1 MIIMDD
7 KDLIISLIQ
16 DNLIS
21 LKLIYGLEQLG
32 LMPDN
37 YYLHLGG
44 TIFKLMG
51 IEPSAQSDMIF
62 EKVFVAN
69 CKKVCAIDD
78 VRDPESGL
86 KELSEEIYKDL
97 LFAKGASKPE

>member
-21 LKLIYGLEQLG
+21 LKLIYGLEELG
-32 LMPDN
+32 LLPDD
-37 YYLHLGG
+37 YYLRLGD

-51 IEPSAQSDMIF
+51 IESGPQSDVIF
-62 EKVFVAN
+62 EEVFMAN
-69 CKKVCAIDD
+69 SKKICDIDI
-78 VRDPESGL
+78 RDPEGGL

-97 LFAKGASKPE
+97 LFAKRISKTE